1 MISREEAKVILIEMH
16 DSMHDG
22 YMTHLVHGGKRD
34 GTMEGDIEALS
45 VAIEDMQK
53 QIPQKP
59 TIWGDGYANGVLIYD
74 MWDCP
79 NCEKSYEIDYDHYD
93 HCPNCGQAID
103 WSDIE

>member
-1 MISREEAKVILIEMH
+1 MISREEAIQILDNERPCCGEKVTYSECERCEAYDMA
-16 DSMHDG
+16 
-22 YMTHLVHGGKRD
+22 
-34 GTMEGDIEALS
+34 IEAL
-45 VAIEDMQK
+45 EK

-59 TIWGDGYANGVLIYD
+59 TIWGDGYADGVLIYD

>member
-1 MISREEAKVILIEMH
+1 MISREEAITELKIMRSLT
-16 DSMHDG
+16 G
-22 YMTHLVHGGKRD
+22 FAGQK
-34 GTMEGDIEALS
+34 EALS

>member
-1 MISREEAKVILIEMH
+1 MISKEEAIKRLKEVRFTVQPYL
-16 DSMHDG
+16 
-22 YMTHLVHGGKRD
+22 YMN
-34 GTMEGDIEALS
+34 EAFD

-59 TIWGDGYANGVLIYD
+59 TIWGDGYANGVLVYD